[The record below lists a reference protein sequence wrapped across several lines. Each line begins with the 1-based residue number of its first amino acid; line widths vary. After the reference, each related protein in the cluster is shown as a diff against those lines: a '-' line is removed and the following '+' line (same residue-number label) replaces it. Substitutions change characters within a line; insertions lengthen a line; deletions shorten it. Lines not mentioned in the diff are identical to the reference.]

1 MVGAMANTARA
12 KGKLRQARFRHRTL
26 RRPLVLAR
34 HRGLEPPDAFLASY
48 PRSGTTWLRF
58 LLYETLTGD
67 DSGFGL
73 MRRAI
78 PSVGKQAG
86 ARPVL
91 RDGGKLIQTHEPYC
105 DRDRK
110 TIYIA
115 RDPRSVVCS
124 EFSWQQRSGYYG
136 GAFEPF
142 VADFA
147 AGRTNP
153 WGSWADHVEYW
164 RRDSAAARGGH
175 LLALRYEDMRADT
188 LGVFKGVLEFLEA
201 DVDHDVVVSAIENNS
216 LEGMRAKEDEAQQEG
231 RRRSARPDIRF
242 INSGAVGGWRQRLDA
257 RQVRLIEDR
266 FGGVMRSLGY
276 ELTASV

>member
-1 MVGAMANTARA
+1 MANAARA
-12 KGKLRQARFRHRTL
+12 KNKLRQARFRHRTL
-26 RRPLVLAR
+26 RRPLVLLR
-34 HRGLEPPDAFLASY
+34 HRGLAPQDAFLASY

-73 MRRAI
+73 MRGAI

-91 RDGGKLIQTHEPYC
+91 RDGGKLVQTHEPYC

-136 GAFEPF
+136 GGFDRF
-142 VADFA
+142 VTDFA

-153 WGSWADHVEYW
+153 WGSWADHVEHW

-175 LLALRYEDMRADT
+175 LLSLRYEDLRADT

-201 DVDHDVVVSAIENNS
+201 DVDHDRVVRAIENNS
-216 LEGMRAKEDEAQQEG
+216 LDGMRAKEDRAQQEG
-231 RRRSARPDIRF
+231 WRRSARPDIRF
-242 INSGAVGGWRQRLDA
+242 VNSGAVGGWRERLD
-257 RQVRLIEDR
+257 RGQVRLVEER
-266 FGGVMRSLGY
+266 FGRVMRSLGY
-276 ELTASV
+276 EPAEAV